1 MATAI
6 DIGTLIAQTP
16 GICGGRPRIA
26 GTGVSVLRIAGW
38 YKLGWSPEEIARRI
52 GHLSLAQVHAALAY
66 YHANQEAV
74 EAEMAAEEA
83 EYDRLQREPRAAQT
97 APKDQ

>member
-1 MATAI
+1 MAIVT
-6 DIGTLIAQTP
+6 DIGTLITQSP
-16 GICGGRPRIA
+16 GICDGRPRIA

-38 YKLGWSPEEIARRI
+38 YKLGWTPEEISRRI
-52 GHLSLAQVHAALAY
+52 GHVSLAQVHAALAY

-83 EYDRLQREPRAAQT
+83 EYDRLHLLSPVLAVE
-97 APKDQ
+97 